1 MNTQRPYIFLS
12 KITVF
17 ALIASVLPLPQT
29 VLETS
34 PFWMLLFFIYWLIN
48 FPAKGR
54 FFLALILGV
63 LIDILHGDILGQN
76 ALALILSGA
85 FIVNVKQS
93 FCVSNSSTQQ
103 VYVFSAA
110 SIYLSLIL
118 FVHTLTQGFNF
129 SYYLLIAPLTSALF
143 WPVIKLALSKC
154 RHQ

>member
-17 ALIASVLPLPQT
+17 ALITSALPLPQT

-76 ALALILSGA
+76 ALALILSSA
-85 FIVNVKQS
+85 FIANVKQS
-93 FCVSNSSTQQ
+93 FYVSNLSTQQ